1 MAHVLAKEL
10 RDAVLQAAIQ
20 GKLTER
26 IVSDTS
32 VEVTLKNIAEERQE
46 LAKGKQSKKKNWFH
60 LINDE
65 EFPFDIP
72 EKWMFVRLS
81 DICSKIV
88 DGDHNPPAG
97 VDYKTKYRMLSAI
110 NISSSGLTSLDN
122 CRFLDEQTFLK
133 ENERTLLEKEDILI
147 TIVGTLGR
155 CCIYRESES
164 YAFQRSV
171 AVIRTYINNDY
182 LKNVID
188 SPYIQ
193 AFMTKNATGTAQKGF
208 YLKPLSNLFIP
219 LPPLEEQQRIV
230 DRVDE
235 LMAKIDEYE
244 KLENQLVQLKEQF
257 PKDMRD
263 SLLQAGMMGR
273 LTNQLTSDTSVET
286 TLESI
291 EREKRQLI
299 KDKKIK
305 KEKRLPLINDEEIPH
320 DIPDTWQW
328 VRMGDVIDCAA
339 GSTPLKTVPAYYE
352 NGTVKWLLTGDLN
365 DSYIYDCKKRITE
378 YALEKCSFRLNHE
391 NDILIAMYGATIGKL
406 GICKTDFVTNQAC
419 LGCTPFKGL
428 LYKYLFYVLKAEKA
442 NLIDKAEG
450 GAQPNISRIK
460 IRNHLM
466 PFPPIEEQQRIVDKL
481 DEMLPLV
488 DSLAQMN

>member
-263 SLLQAGMMGR
+263 SLLQAAIQGK
-273 LTNQLTSDTSVET
+273 LTKQLKNDTSVEEI
-286 TLESI
+286 LKSI
-291 EREKRQLI
+291 EEQKKTLI
-299 KDKKIK
+299 KEDKLQK
-305 KEKRLPLINDEEIPH
+305 KKSFHLIRNDEIPF
-320 DIPDTWQW
+320 DIPDNW
-328 VRMGDVIDCAA
+328 VFAKLGYI
-339 GSTPLKTVPAYYE
+339 STYDEEKQKINARDANDNLWMLDLEDIAKG
-352 NGTVKWLLTGDLN
+352 GTLL
-365 DSYIYDCKKRITE
+365 CKKRVFERKAIGDKTIF
-378 YALEKCSFRLNHE
+378 EKGSILYSKLRPYLLK
-391 NDILIAMYGATIGKL
+391 ILIADEDGICTPELVPFKMYG
-406 GICKTDFVTNQAC
+406 GINTSYIALFLKSPYVDSEINKVTYGVKMPRVGTKTMVN
-419 LGCTPFKGL
+419 
-428 LYKYLFYVLKAEKA
+428 FYVPL
-442 NLIDKAEG
+442 
-450 GAQPNISRIK
+450 
-460 IRNHLM
+460 
-466 PFPPIEEQQRIVDKL
+466 PPIEEQQRIVDKL

-488 DSLAQMN
+488 DALAQMD